1 MIDFHTN
8 PVPDYRPYLKRG
20 REERAAQFRS
30 FGRGLVSALGRL
42 FTRLQRAN
50 QARRAR
56 ADLRALD
63 DRMLR
68 DMGIARSEI
77 AYRVD
82 AALAGEAA
90 PAGPVERQGATQ
102 TEDFASYRHRSA
114 MTQASQSGR
123 RALQT

>member
-8 PVPDYRPYLKRG
+8 PAPDCRPYLKRG
-20 REERAAQFRS
+20 RDERVALFRAL
-30 FGRGLVSALGRL
+30 GRGLVSPLIRL
-42 FTRLQRAN
+42 FAWAQRASR
-50 QARRAR
+50 ARRAR
-56 ADLRALD
+56 AELGALD

-68 DMGIARSEI
+68 DIGVARSEI

-90 PAGPVERQGATQ
+90 PARPTDRPGAPQ
-102 TEDFASYRHRSA
+102 TTDLASYRHRSA
-114 MTQASQSGR
+114 MTQRSHSGR